1 LTSFS
6 LRNKIDG
13 TVLYVWEQLYEHA
26 YKTTTETTE
35 KGSKFEKIKDITL
48 TD

>member
-1 LTSFS
+1 
-6 LRNKIDG
+6 LRNETDG
-13 TVLYVWEQLYEHA
+13 TVLYVWEQFYAYA
-26 YKTTTETTE
+26 YKTTNETTE